1 MPAAASGSI
10 SILRKGHACWA
21 TLKMKVCSR
30 RLFYFFLF
38 LFFSPYGQKYAVDK
52 LSGTI
57 IVYRLHAADEI
68 LTQDQHKSSHTY
80 FKAMFL
86 ARASK

>member
-1 MPAAASGSI
+1 MPQERTHPR
-10 SILRKGHACWA
+10 SIL
-21 TLKMKVCSR
+21 
-30 RLFYFFLF
+30 FIIIIY
-38 LFFSPYGQKYAVDK
+38 FFSPYGQKYPVDK

-57 IVYRLHAADEI
+57 IVHRLHAADEI